1 LKKSFFQKSLLTI
14 TLGLILF
21 LSIIGVFGPDS
32 STVASAAVTS
42 DSEWR
47 LIINGPN
54 NNYLNLSLSDL
65 AAMPKSTVYAVLSCY
80 GLIVADGNWGGVNLG
95 LLLNM
100 TGVEEN
106 TASIQ
111 FRAADGYIVTLP
123 LEDAMQENVIIAY
136 ERDDQP
142 LPEGLRLVVPWA
154 NGNVWISKITSISQT
169 NAIVSGSQLPTPIS
183 PPMPE
188 FTMPPQQSP
197 TPEPKNQSTTP
208 STTPP
213 SNNQPQPAPQQ
224 DSPGSILPKEYSYLI
239 VSAIIAATAAA
250 TGYLFYKRRKTPN
263 LFSHKLSTT

>member
-1 LKKSFFQKSLLTI
+1 LKKRLLQTSLIAI
-14 TLGLILF
+14 TLGLIVS
-21 LSIIGVFGPDS
+21 LSIMGVFEPNF
-32 STVASAAVTS
+32 STVANADVTS
-42 DSEWR
+42 ESEWR
-47 LIINGPN
+47 LIVNGPN
-54 NNYLNLSLSDL
+54 NNCLNLSLSDL

-111 FRAADGYIVTLP
+111 FRAADGYTVTLP

-136 ERDDQP
+136 EINDQP

-169 NAIVSGSQLPTPIS
+169 NAILSGSQLPTPIS

-188 FTMPPQQSP
+188 YTIPRQQSP
-197 TPEPKNQSTTP
+197 TPEPRNQSTTSP
-208 STTPP
+208 VIPP
-213 SNNQPQPAPQQ
+213 SNNQPQPEPQQ

-239 VSAIIAATAAA
+239 VSAIVAATAAA